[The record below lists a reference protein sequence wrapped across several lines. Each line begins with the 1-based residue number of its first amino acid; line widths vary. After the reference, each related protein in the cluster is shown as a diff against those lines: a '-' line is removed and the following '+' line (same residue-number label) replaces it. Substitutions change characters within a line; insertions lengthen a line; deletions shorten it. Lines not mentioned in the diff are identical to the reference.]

1 MSACWCWGALVLVY
15 KSTAHVVP
23 GVHKHLYVSDVVSCG
38 LPGCACA
45 WASVMADLHLHHLH
59 LRLLHGL
66 RLRHDGLTHDHVCPG
81 DLERMLRGHEK
92 LYAATNS
99 VVKPPNRLTAGCL
112 RQRP

>member
-1 MSACWCWGALVLVY
+1 ML
-15 KSTAHVVP
+15 
-23 GVHKHLYVSDVVSCG
+23 VSCRVVCRA
-38 LPGCACA
+38 CACA

-81 DLERMLRGHEK
+81 DLERMLRGHDK